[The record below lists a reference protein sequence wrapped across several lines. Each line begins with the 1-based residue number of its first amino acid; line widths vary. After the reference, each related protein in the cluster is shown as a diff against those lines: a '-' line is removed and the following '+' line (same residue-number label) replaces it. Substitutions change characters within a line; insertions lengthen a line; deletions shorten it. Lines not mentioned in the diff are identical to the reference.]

1 MTPGLPVL
9 LELQQANLI
18 TSEERERLKNLSGLV
33 RAQCGKPFEELAI
46 TVDLLRRYGCN
57 EEFDFLAGE
66 QTYVHPNPLFA
77 CVSAEY

>member
-1 MTPGLPVL
+1 MSVGLPVV

-18 TSEERERLKNLSGLV
+18 TSEERERLKNLGDLV

-46 TVDLLRRYGCN
+46 TVDLLRRYGCK

-66 QTYVHPNPLFA
+66 QTYVHRDLLFA
-77 CVSAEY
+77 CVSAEH